1 MNKIFKELENKLKM
15 ARPLYKNG
23 ACGLVALCIG
33 KYLKKNNINFEVVI
47 FSFKKWAYI
56 HVMIKIPNRQSY
68 IDRRGFTNGLFYRI
82 MPYKVRTVSIEELEK
97 LVDDK
102 SLWRKKFDR
111 SLESEIRKIIS

>member
-1 MNKIFKELENKLKM
+1 MNLKRMKEDPEYKM
-15 ARPLYKNG
+15 NY
-23 ACGLVALCIG
+23 I
-33 KYLKKNNINFEVVI
+33 KKMKERQKEDFLNIKPFIKAEDIPELPKVG
-47 FSFKKWAYI
+47 I